1 MFTVT
6 KLHPNSKIPTKGT
19 EGSGGYDLYS
29 LEDNVLS
36 HGINKIRT
44 GIAFAIPPG
53 YVGIVH
59 DRSSMALK
67 DTHVHAGVIDSDYR
81 GEIIVIMH
89 SDVMYDSTFGYPSK
103 FLTKN
108 QRIAQIVVHKIYEGE
123 LVEVDTLTT
132 TERSGG
138 FGSTGV

>member
-6 KLHPNSKIPTKGT
+6 KLHPNAKIPTKGT
-19 EGSGGYDLYS
+19 EGSAGYDLYS
-29 LEDNVLS
+29 LEDTILS
-36 HGINKIRT
+36 QGNNKIRT
-44 GIAFAIPPG
+44 GIALSIPPG
-53 YVGIVH
+53 YGGIVH

-81 GEIIVIMH
+81 GEVIVIMH
-89 SDVMYDSTFGYPSK
+89 SDVKYDSTFGYPSK

-108 QRIAQIVVHKIYEGE
+108 QRVAQIVIHKIYEGD
-123 LVEVDTLTT
+123 LVEVDSLNTT
-132 TERSGG
+132 DRCGG